1 MKKNRKIRKETEQKK
16 LKMVRVEEQQIINR
30 NTKYRKYR
38 RKINREREKRFND
51 IKNGIKTL
59 YEFLDTFISQSN
71 KNNFTEVRT

>member
-38 RKINREREKRFND
+38 RKINSE
-51 IKNGIKTL
+51 
-59 YEFLDTFISQSN
+59 
-71 KNNFTEVRT
+71 TEEI